1 MEHERHLPTDLTV
14 ADPTATVAYRL
25 GKPRFVHRE
34 AHYLSVPVTCRQGT
48 AALVTG
54 PALRHAR
61 AWLRR
66 CDVDPRT
73 PELLDDGFARIV
85 DLEWPFP
92 FRSDNPASA
101 EFNRLAVGW
110 RYLVEFAAGDMLVAA
125 VRWNRFGGGRLR
137 SLADLR

>member
-1 MEHERHLPTDLTV
+1 MEPEGHLPTDLTV

-34 AHYLSVPVTCRQGT
+34 AHYLSVPVTCRHGT
-48 AALVTG
+48 AALVAG

-66 CDVDPRT
+66 RGVDPRT

-92 FRSDNPASA
+92 FRSENPASA
-101 EFNRLAVGW
+101 EFGRLAVGW
-110 RYLVEFAAGDMLVAA
+110 KYLVEFAAGDMLAAA
-125 VRWNRFGGGRLR
+125 VRWNRFGGGRLPP
-137 SLADLR
+137 LAGPR

>member
-1 MEHERHLPTDLTV
+1 
-14 ADPTATVAYRL
+14 
-25 GKPRFVHRE
+25 
-34 AHYLSVPVTCRQGT
+34 VPVTCRHGT

-66 CDVDPRT
+66 RDVDPRT
-73 PELLDDGFARIV
+73 PELLDDGVARIV
-85 DLEWPFP
+85 DLEWPLA
-92 FRSDNPASA
+92 FRSVNPASA

-125 VRWNRFGGGRLR
+125 VRWNRFGGGRLPP
-137 SLADLR
+137 LADRR

>member
-1 MEHERHLPTDLTV
+1 MEPEEHLPTDLTV

-25 GKPRFVHRE
+25 GKPRLVHRE

-61 AWLRR
+61 AWLLCR
-66 CDVDPRT
+66 DVDPGT
-73 PELLDDGFARIV
+73 PELLDEGLARIV
-85 DLEWPFP
+85 DLEWPLP
-92 FRSDNPASA
+92 FRSVNPESA

-110 RYLVEFAAGDMLVAA
+110 RYRVEFAAGAMLIAA
-125 VRWNRFGGGRLR
+125 VRWNRWGGGRLPA
-137 SLADLR
+137 LADLR

>member
-1 MEHERHLPTDLTV
+1 
-14 ADPTATVAYRL
+14 
-25 GKPRFVHRE
+25 
-34 AHYLSVPVTCRQGT
+34 VPVTCRHGT

-66 CDVDPRT
+66 RDVDPRT
-73 PELLDDGFARIV
+73 PELLDDGVARIV
-85 DLEWPFP
+85 DLEWPLP
-92 FRSDNPASA
+92 FRSVNPASA

-125 VRWNRFGGGRLR
+125 VRWNRFGGGRLPP
-137 SLADLR
+137 LADRR

>member
-1 MEHERHLPTDLTV
+1 MDHEGHFPTDLKV

-25 GKPRFVHRE
+25 GKPRLVHRE
-34 AHYLSVPVTCRQGT
+34 AHYLSVPVTCRRGT

-61 AWLRR
+61 AWLERR
-66 CDVDPRT
+66 DVDPRT
-73 PELLDDGFARIV
+73 PELLGDGFARLI
-85 DLEWPFP
+85 DLEWPLV
-92 FRSDNPASA
+92 FRSENPLSA
-101 EFNRLAVGW
+101 RFNRPAVGW

-137 SLADLR
+137 PLATLH